1 MAAAVAWLG
10 AVAGWT
16 LGGWALVVAV
26 PILGLIA
33 ARRTWVAAFGLVLV
47 IACGAGWVAVER
59 QAATLEAAVPSGRV
73 AVTGR
78 ALTDPVGDDEVSFTL
93 RPTGMVI
100 DGRWRAWS
108 GPRLEIR
115 SREAPVVAGESA
127 LVKGTL
133 SASPGLVRGDPVAGR
148 IRATAVEKAGD
159 GNLLF
164 RFGNAL
170 RRRVDDGLAPY
181 GGPEA
186 ALVAGFLV
194 GDTEGLPESDIDAL
208 RRSGLSHFVAVSGSN
223 VALFLGA
230 WWLVAGPL
238 ALGPRRRA
246 AVGLVGL
253 AVFVVVTRWEPSV
266 VRAAAMA
273 GLVLAG
279 RLLGVPVGGWTALGG
294 AVTLLVVSSPELVF
308 DVGFQLSAAATAG
321 VMAGAGLFGGRRPR
335 WAWTALG
342 ATLSAQ
348 AAVTALLLIHFGT
361 VPLLSPLANLI
372 AVPLVVASTSLGGI
386 GVAAGL
392 QPVTAVAVSMA
403 GVVLRIARV
412 AGEWPQLGVLNVLAL
427 TALAA
432 MASLRRLRPVAVLG
446 AVILAGLLLV
456 GASGVPEVPIA
467 VFLDVGQG
475 DATLLMGPAGETI
488 LVDGG
493 PERRVLADALR
504 RHGVR
509 RIDLLVVSHPH
520 ADHVTGT
527 LRALESIP
535 VSGIWYSGH
544 PDQGEVLPG
553 LLARA
558 AELGVPAEVPEV
570 GWSASIGE
578 FELEV
583 VGPLRRYA
591 SPNDASLVIVA
602 RVGLRSLLL
611 SGDVEAIAQSE
622 LGPLPADI
630 MKVPHQGAATSDLDW
645 LEASAGDTAVISVG
659 PNSFGH
665 PAPEVIDVL
674 SAAGAEVLRT
684 DTEGDIVIPLR

>member
-1 MAAAVAWLG
+1 M
-10 AVAGWT
+10 
-16 LGGWALVVAV
+16 
-26 PILGLIA
+26 
-33 ARRTWVAAFGLVLV
+33 AFGLVFV
-47 IACGAGWVAVER
+47 VACGAGWVAVER
-59 QAATLEAAVPSGRV
+59 RAATLEAAIPTGRV
-73 AVTGR
+73 AVTGLV
-78 ALTDPVGDDEVSFTL
+78 LTDPMGDDGARFTF
-93 RPTGMVI
+93 RPTGMVD
-100 DGRWRAWS
+100 DGQWRAWA
-108 GPRLEIR
+108 GPRLEVR
-115 SREAPVVAGESA
+115 SPETPVLAGESA
-127 LVKGTL
+127 LVSGVL
-133 SASPGLVRGDPVAGR
+133 SARPGAVRGDPVAGR
-148 IRATAVEKAGD
+148 IRATAVEKAGNGD
-159 GNLLF
+159 PLF

-170 RRRVDDGLAPY
+170 RRRVDEGLAPFS
-181 GGPEA
+181 GPEA
-186 ALVAGFLV
+186 ALVAGFLI
-194 GDTEGLPESDIDAL
+194 GDTERLPDSDTDAL

-273 GLVLAG
+273 GLVLTG
-279 RLLGVPVGGWTALGG
+279 RLLSVPVGGWTALGG
-294 AVTLLVVSSPELVF
+294 AVTLLVVSSPELIF

-321 VMAGAGLFGGRRPR
+321 VLAGAGLFDDRRPR

-342 ATLSAQ
+342 ATISAQ
-348 AAVTALLLIHFGT
+348 IAVTALLLIHFGT
-361 VPLLSPLANLI
+361 VPLLSPVANLV
-372 AVPLVVASTSLGGI
+372 AVPLVVASTALGGI
-386 GVAAGL
+386 GVATGL
-392 QPVTAVAVSMA
+392 EPVTAVAVATA

-412 AGEWPQLGVLNVLAL
+412 AGEWPQLGVLNVIAFS
-427 TALAA
+427 AIAA
-432 MASLRRLRPVAVLG
+432 MASFHRLRPVAVLS
-446 AVILAGLLLV
+446 AVGLAGLLLV
-456 GASGVPEVPIA
+456 GAPGAPRVPIA

-475 DATLLMGPAGETI
+475 DATLLLGPTGETI

-509 RIDLLVVSHPH
+509 HIDLLVVSHPH

-527 LRALESIP
+527 LAALELIP
-535 VSGIWYSGH
+535 VADIWYSGH

-558 AELGVPAEVPEV
+558 AELDVPAEIPKV

-602 RVGLRSLLL
+602 RVGPRSLLL
-611 SGDVEAIAQSE
+611 SGDVEAIAQGE

-630 MKVPHQGAATSDLDW
+630 MKVPHQGAATSDPDW
-645 LEASAGDTAVISVG
+645 LGASAGDTAVISVG

-665 PAPEVIDVL
+665 PSPEVIETL
-674 SAAGAEVLRT
+674 EAAGANVLRT

>member
-1 MAAAVAWLG
+1 MA
-10 AVAGWT
+10 
-16 LGGWALVVAV
+16 
-26 PILGLIA
+26 
-33 ARRTWVAAFGLVLV
+33 F
-47 IACGAGWVAVER
+47 ER
-59 QAATLEAAVPSGRV
+59 QAATLEAAVPTGRV
-73 AVTGR
+73 AVTGLV
-78 ALTDPVGDDEVSFTL
+78 LTDPRGDDAVRFTF
-93 RPTGMVI
+93 RPTGLVTN
-100 DGRWRAWS
+100 GEWRAWS
-108 GPRLEIR
+108 GPRLEVR
-115 SREAPVVAGESA
+115 SSEAPVMAGDSA
-127 LVKGTL
+127 LVEGML
-133 SASPGLVRGDPVAGR
+133 SARPGVVRGDPVAGHL
-148 IRATAVEKAGD
+148 RATDVD
-159 GNLLF
+159 NVGNGNPLF

-170 RRRVDDGLAPY
+170 RRRVDEGLAPF
-181 GGPEA
+181 GGPQA
-186 ALVAGFLV
+186 GLVAGFLI
-194 GDTEGLPESDIDAL
+194 GDTDGLSDSDIDAL

-294 AVTLLVVSSPELVF
+294 AVTLLVVSSPELIF

-321 VMAGAGLFGGRRPR
+321 VMAGAGLFDDRKPR

-342 ATLSAQ
+342 ATISAQ
-348 AAVTALLLIHFGT
+348 IAVTALLLIHFGT
-361 VPLLSPLANLI
+361 VPLLSPLANLV

-386 GVAAGL
+386 GVATGL
-392 QPVTAVAVSMA
+392 EPVTAVAVATA
-403 GVVLRIARV
+403 GIVLRIARV

-427 TALAA
+427 TAVAA
-432 MASLRRLRPVAVLG
+432 MASLRRLRPVAILG
-446 AVILAGLLLV
+446 SVILAGLLLM

-509 RIDLLVVSHPH
+509 RLDLLVVSHPH

-527 LRALESIP
+527 LTALESIP

-544 PDQGEVLPG
+544 PDQGEVLPA

-558 AELGVPAEVPEV
+558 AELGVPTEVPEV

-578 FELEV
+578 FVLEV

-602 RVGLRSLLL
+602 RAGFRSLLL
-611 SGDVEAIAQSE
+611 SGDVEAIAQGE

-645 LEASAGDTAVISVG
+645 LGASAGDTAVISVG

-665 PAPEVIDVL
+665 PAPEVIEAL
-674 SAAGAEVLRT
+674 EAAGARVLRT